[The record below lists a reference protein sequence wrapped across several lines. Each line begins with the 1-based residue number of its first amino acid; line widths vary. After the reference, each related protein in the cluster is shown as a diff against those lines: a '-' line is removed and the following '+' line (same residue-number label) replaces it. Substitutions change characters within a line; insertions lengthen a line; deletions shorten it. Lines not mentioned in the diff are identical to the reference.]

1 MTRLTK
7 FIKEQICK
15 NAIDQSLV
23 NKELKTANENL
34 SKLALDVYNDNV
46 TAEQIEAANRIQQEI
61 EKLPFVE
68 RFHVERKWFHCVGY
82 VESYFGGL
90 CGLLQ
95 FPSGIYHPALKNR
108 PTYEVDHEFSK
119 RFLSL
124 QNQFEKLT
132 GQKNNLRLE
141 IMAILNSC
149 ATLKKL
155 QEIWPESIN
164 FLDGI
169 QANVIK
175 ANLPTVVVEDLNKKL
190 GITVS

>member
-7 FIKEQICK
+7 SIKEQICK

-46 TAEQIEAANRIQQEI
+46 TVEQLKEADEI
-61 EKLPFVE
+61 KARVKELPLNGGGIFYIYYNV
-68 RFHVERKWFHCVGY
+68 RCYFNGLSACLALPSERKFY
-82 VESYFGGL
+82 E
-90 CGLLQ
+90 
-95 FPSGIYHPALKNR
+95 LKER
-108 PTYEVDHEFSK
+108 PTYTADHEFSK

-124 QNQFEKLT
+124 QNQIENSEK
-132 GQKNNLRLE
+132 QIRDLRQE

-155 QEIWPESIN
+155 QEIWPESVN

-169 QANVIK
+169 QASVIK
-175 ANLPTVVVEDLNKKL
+175 SNLPAVVVEDLNKKL
-190 GITVS
+190 GITAS

>member
-15 NAIDQSLV
+15 NAIEQSPV
-23 NKELKTANENL
+23 TKELEITNENL

-46 TAEQIEAANRIQQEI
+46 TAEQLKEADEI
-61 EKLPFVE
+61 KARVKELPFDRGSVFYTYNHVRCYFNGLSACLTLPPE
-68 RFHVERKWFHCVGY
+68 RAFYE
-82 VESYFGGL
+82 
-90 CGLLQ
+90 
-95 FPSGIYHPALKNR
+95 LKEY
-108 PTYEVDHEFSK
+108 PMYTVDHEFSK

-124 QNQFEKLT
+124 QNQFKYLEK
-132 GQKNNLRLE
+132 QKNDLEHE

-155 QEIWPESIN
+155 QEIWPESVN

-175 ANLPTVVVEDLNKKL
+175 DNLPAVVVEDLNKKL

>member
-7 FIKEQICK
+7 NIKKQICK
-15 NAIDQSLV
+15 NAIEQSLA

-46 TAEQIEAANRIQQEI
+46 TAEQLKEADEI
-61 EKLPFVE
+61 RARVKKLPFDCGTVFYTYYHVRCSFYGLSASLELPSE
-68 RFHVERKWFHCVGY
+68 RDYYE
-82 VESYFGGL
+82 
-90 CGLLQ
+90 
-95 FPSGIYHPALKNR
+95 LKAR
-108 PTYEVDHEFSK
+108 PTYTADHEFSK

-124 QNQFEKLT
+124 QNQIENSEK
-132 GQKNNLRLE
+132 QIRDLRQE

-155 QEIWPESIN
+155 QEIWPESVN

-169 QANVIK
+169 QVDITK
-175 ANLPTVVVEDLNKKL
+175 TNLPAVVVEDLNKKL
-190 GITVS
+190 GITAS

>member
-46 TAEQIEAANRIQQEI
+46 TAELLKEADEI
-61 EKLPFVE
+61 RARAKELPFDYYSVFRICEGVRCNFNGLSAYLTLPSE
-68 RFHVERKWFHCVGY
+68 RIFY
-82 VESYFGGL
+82 GL
-90 CGLLQ
+90 DE
-95 FPSGIYHPALKNR
+95 N
-108 PTYEVDHEFSK
+108 PTYTADHEFSK

-124 QNQFEKLT
+124 QNQFKYLEK
-132 GQKNNLRLE
+132 QKNDLEHE

-155 QEIWPESIN
+155 QEIWPESVN

-169 QANVIK
+169 QASVIK
-175 ANLPTVVVEDLNKKL
+175 SNLPAVVVEDLNKKL
-190 GITVS
+190 GITTS

>member
-7 FIKEQICK
+7 FIKKQICK
-15 NAIDQSLV
+15 NAIEQSLV

-46 TAEQIEAANRIQQEI
+46 TAEQLKEADEI
-61 EKLPFVE
+61 RARAKELPFDYGGVFYAYEGLRCYFNGLMAYLKLPTE
-68 RFHVERKWFHCVGY
+68 RSFY
-82 VESYFGGL
+82 GL
-90 CGLLQ
+90 KE
-95 FPSGIYHPALKNR
+95 HPMYTA
-108 PTYEVDHEFSK
+108 EHEFSK

-124 QNQFEKLT
+124 QNQIENSEK
-132 GQKNNLRLE
+132 QIRDLRQE

-169 QANVIK
+169 QADVIK
-175 ANLPTVVVEDLNKKL
+175 TNLPAVVVEDLNKKL
-190 GITVS
+190 GITAS

>member
-7 FIKEQICK
+7 TIKEQICK

-46 TAEQIEAANRIQQEI
+46 TAEQLKEADEI
-61 EKLPFVE
+61 RARGKGLPFYRGGVFYTCNYVTCYFAGLSACLTLPPE
-68 RFHVERKWFHCVGY
+68 RDFYE
-82 VESYFGGL
+82 
-90 CGLLQ
+90 
-95 FPSGIYHPALKNR
+95 LKEYPVYTAN
-108 PTYEVDHEFSK
+108 HEFSK

-124 QNQFEKLT
+124 QNQLEKLT
-132 GQKNNLRLE
+132 GQKNNLEYE

-155 QEIWPESIN
+155 QEIWPESVN

-169 QANVIK
+169 QVNVIK
-175 ANLPTVVVEDLNKKL
+175 ANLPAVVVEDLNKKL
-190 GITVS
+190 GITAS

>member
-7 FIKEQICK
+7 SLKEQICK
-15 NAIDQSLV
+15 NAIEQSPV
-23 NKELKTANENL
+23 TKELEIANENL

-46 TAEQIEAANRIQQEI
+46 TAEQLKEADEI
-61 EKLPFVE
+61 RARVKKLPFDYGTVFYAYEGLRCYFNGLRAYLTLPPE
-68 RFHVERKWFHCVGY
+68 RSFYE
-82 VESYFGGL
+82 
-90 CGLLQ
+90 
-95 FPSGIYHPALKNR
+95 LKEQLMY
-108 PTYEVDHEFSK
+108 TADHEFSK

-124 QNQFEKLT
+124 QNQIENSEK
-132 GQKNNLRLE
+132 QIRDLRQE

-149 ATLKKL
+149 ATLQKL

-175 ANLPTVVVEDLNKKL
+175 ANLPAVVVEDLNKKL
-190 GITVS
+190 GITAS